1 MRQLVRGGTALA
13 GIAAALPA
21 SAGTVGSGDRMSI
34 MIGGEYRFNIALI
47 DQDVSAGFGRGYT
60 FKIDEAEVKV
70 NASNTADNGIT
81 YGVGL
86 ELNANTDDSSAAAE
100 IFAFAERDA
109 WGRIE
114 NADHADFV
122 DRIHV
127 EAFLDLVGR

>member
-34 MIGGEYRFNIALI
+34 MIGGDYRFNIALI

-86 ELNANTDDSSAAAE
+86 ELNANTDDGSAADE
-100 IFAFAERDA
+100 IFGFVESDA
-109 WGRIE
+109 WGRKIGSASSRE
-114 NADHADFV
+114 RV
-122 DRIHV
+122 CQSV
-127 EAFLDLVGR
+127 